1 LSNTPFIIGIT
12 GGSGSGKTRF
22 LNGLMSKFSTNEVCL
37 ISQDNYYKPREEQP
51 VDIKGIKNFDLPE
64 SIDFDAYKRDIE
76 TLKRGES
83 VTIKEY
89 TFNNPDAEP
98 AIVTLKPAPVIVV
111 EGIFV
116 LYYQP
121 IAQILDMKLY
131 IDAKDYIKL
140 IRRIVRDD
148 KERGY
153 DLDDVLYRYE
163 HHVMPTYEKHIKPYK
178 SEADI
183 IIPNHKKYDSALDVI
198 VTYVRSKINLGKN
211 LSI

>member
-1 LSNTPFIIGIT
+1 MSKSPFIIGIT

-22 LNGLMSKFSTNEVCL
+22 LNGLLSKFTSDEVCL
-37 ISQDNYYKPREEQP
+37 ISQDNYYKPRDQQP
-51 VDIKGIKNFDLPE
+51 VDIKGVKNFDLPE
-64 SIDFDAYKRDIE
+64 SINFNTYKKDIE
-76 TLKRGES
+76 DIKAGKS
-83 VTIKEY
+83 VTRKEY
-89 TFNNPDAEP
+89 TFNNPGAEP
-98 AIVTLKPAPVIVV
+98 TMITLNPAPVIVV

-116 LYYQP
+116 LYYRP
-121 IAQILDMKLY
+121 IAEILDMKLY

-163 HHVMPTYEKHIKPYK
+163 HHVMPTYEKHIKPFK

-183 IIPNHKKYDSALDVI
+183 IIPNHRSYDSALDVI
-198 VTYVRSKINLGKN
+198 ETYVRSKI
-211 LSI
+211 S

>member
-1 LSNTPFIIGIT
+1 MDKRPFIIGIT

-22 LNGLMSKFSTNEVCL
+22 LNGLLSKFSKEEVCL
-37 ISQDNYYKPREEQP
+37 ISQDNYYKPRDMQP
-51 VDIKGIKNFDLPE
+51 VDIKGVKNFDLPE
-64 SIDFDAYKRDIE
+64 SIDFEEYKKDILS
-76 TLKRGES
+76 LKNGEA
-83 VTIKEY
+83 VTRKEY
-89 TFNNPDAEP
+89 TFNNPSANSKT
-98 AIVTLKPAPVIVV
+98 ITLTPAPVIVV

-116 LYYQP
+116 LYYRP
-121 IAQILDMKLY
+121 IAQMLDMKLY

-163 HHVMPTYEKHIKPYK
+163 HHVMPTYEKHIKPFK

-183 IIPNHKKYDSALDVI
+183 IIPNHKSFNIALDVI
-198 VTYVRSKINLGKN
+198 VTYVRSKMV
-211 LSI
+211 

>member
-1 LSNTPFIIGIT
+1 MSKTPFLIGIT

-22 LNGLMSKFSTNEVCL
+22 LNGLLSKFSEKEVCL
-37 ISQDNYYKPREEQP
+37 ISQDNYYKPRDRQP
-51 VDIKGIKNFDLPE
+51 VDIKGVKNFDLPE
-64 SIDFDAYKRDIE
+64 SIDFEAYKADILA
-76 TLKRGES
+76 LKNGDKVIRE
-83 VTIKEY
+83 EY
-89 TFNNPDAEP
+89 TFNNSSVVPKTIE
-98 AIVTLKPAPVIVV
+98 LSPAPVIVV

-116 LYYQP
+116 LYYRP
-121 IAQILDMKLY
+121 IAEILDMKFY

-163 HHVMPTYEKHIKPYK
+163 HHVMPTYEKHIKPFK

-183 IIPNHKKYDSALDVI
+183 IIPNHKSFDSALDVI
-198 VTYVRSKINLGKN
+198 ETYVRSKMG
-211 LSI
+211 

>member
-1 LSNTPFIIGIT
+1 VSNTPFIIGIT

-22 LNGLMSKFSTNEVCL
+22 LNGLLSKFTPDEVCL
-37 ISQDNYYKPREEQP
+37 ISQDNYYKPRDEQP
-51 VDIKGIKNFDLPE
+51 VDIKGVKNFDLPE
-64 SIDFDAYKRDIE
+64 SIDFEAYKKDIE
-76 TLKRGES
+76 T
-83 VTIKEY
+83 IKAGKTVNREEY
-89 TFNNPDAEP
+89 AFNNPEARP
-98 AIVTLKPAPVIVV
+98 AIITLKPAPVIVV

-198 VTYVRSKINLGKN
+198 ATYVRSKINLDIN
-211 LSI
+211 I

>member
-1 LSNTPFIIGIT
+1 MSKTPFIIGIT

-22 LNGLMSKFSTNEVCL
+22 LNGLLSKFTPDEVCL
-37 ISQDNYYKPREEQP
+37 ISQDNYYKPRDEQP
-51 VDIKGIKNFDLPE
+51 VDIKGVKNFDLPE
-64 SIDFDAYKRDIE
+64 SIDFEAYKKDIE
-76 TLKRGES
+76 AIKAGET
-83 VTIKEY
+83 VTRKEY
-89 TFNNPDAEP
+89 VFNNPEAEP
-98 AIVTLKPAPVIVV
+98 TIIKLKPAPVIVV

-163 HHVMPTYEKHIKPYK
+163 HHVMPTYQKHIKPYK

-198 VTYVRSKINLGKN
+198 VTYVRSKIN
-211 LSI
+211 

>member
-1 LSNTPFIIGIT
+1 MSKSPFIIGIT

-22 LNGLMSKFSTNEVCL
+22 LNGLLSKFSSDEVCL
-37 ISQDNYYKPREEQP
+37 ISQDNYYKPRDQQP
-51 VDIKGIKNFDLPE
+51 VDIKGVKNFDLPE
-64 SIDFDAYKRDIE
+64 SIDFEAYKNDIE
-76 TLKRGES
+76 ELKAGRS
-83 VTIKEY
+83 VSRNEY
-89 TFNNPDAEP
+89 TFNNPEAEP
-98 AIVTLKPAPVIVV
+98 VVVTLKPAPVIVV

-121 IAQILDMKLY
+121 ISQILDIKLY

-183 IIPNHKKYDSALDVI
+183 VIPNHKSYDSALDVI
-198 VTYVRSKINLGKN
+198 ETYVRSKISG
-211 LSI
+211 

>member
-1 LSNTPFIIGIT
+1 MGKAPFIIGIT

-22 LNGLMSKFSTNEVCL
+22 LNGLMSKFSAEEVCL
-37 ISQDNYYKPREEQP
+37 ISQDNYYKPRDEQP

-64 SIDFDAYKRDIE
+64 SIDFESYKQDIE
-76 TLKRGES
+76 DIKSGKS
-83 VTIKEY
+83 VTRKEY
-89 TFNNPDAEP
+89 TFNNAE
-98 AIVTLKPAPVIVV
+98 AKASVVMLNPAPVIVV

-121 IAQILDMKLY
+121 IAKILDMKLY

-183 IIPNHKKYDSALDVI
+183 IIPNHRSYDSALDVI
-198 VTYVRSKINLGKN
+198 ETFVRSKIG
-211 LSI
+211 